1 MIKRLR
7 PSLSALLI
15 HILSCLLVLVYRFVI
30 ADQENPPPLL
40 HLTITQGILA
50 AIIGIVG
57 GLRAWWIP
65 INLLF
70 FPLLFLALN
79 QTINPL
85 WYLFGFVIIWLLN
98 WNAFGEQVPLYL
110 SGQKTITTLAQQ
122 LDKNTIF
129 VMADFG
135 CGIASVLVKIAK
147 EFPQAQFVG
156 YETAPL
162 SYLIAKIRSLGIS
175 NLSIKRASFWTTDWS
190 QYDVIYCFL
199 SPAPMP
205 AIEEGIE
212 NRIKPGAKL
221 ISNSFPL
228 PEKEF
233 LTKIPVD
240 DLRGTLLYIYQY

>member
-1 MIKRLR
+1 MINRLR
-7 PSLSALLI
+7 PSLRALLI
-15 HILSCLLVLVYRFVI
+15 HVLSCFLVLAYRFFI
-30 ADQENPPPLL
+30 ADQDNPPPLL
-40 HLTITQGILA
+40 YLTIAQGILA
-50 AIIGIVG
+50 TIIGIVT

-70 FPLLFLALN
+70 FPLLLAVLN
-79 QTINPL
+79 QSINPL
-85 WYLFGFVIIWLLN
+85 WYLFGFILIWLLN

-110 SGQKTITTLAQQ
+110 SGQKTITALAHQ
-122 LDKNTIF
+122 LDKDKTF

-135 CGIASVLVKIAK
+135 CGIASVLVKTAK

-162 SYLIAKIRSLGIS
+162 TYLIAKIRSIGIS
-175 NLSIKRASFWTTDWS
+175 NLTIKRSSFWTTDWS

-205 AIEEGIE
+205 AIGEDIE
-212 NRIKPGAKL
+212 NRIKPGARL